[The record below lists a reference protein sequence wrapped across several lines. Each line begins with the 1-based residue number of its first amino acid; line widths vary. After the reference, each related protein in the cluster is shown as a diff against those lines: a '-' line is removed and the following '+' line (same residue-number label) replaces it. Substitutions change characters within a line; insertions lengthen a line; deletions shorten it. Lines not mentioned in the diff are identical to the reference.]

1 MNQPT
6 NKKEALK
13 TYFVTATIEV
23 VYECYAR
30 SEQEAKERFEDSMA
44 DNEQRSDITENG
56 VAEII
61 KIEDADTH
69 FTNHE

>member
-1 MNQPT
+1 M
-6 NKKEALK
+6 KKPQELK

-30 SEQEAKERFEDSMA
+30 SEQEATERFEDSMA
-44 DNEQRSDITENG
+44 DADQRSDITENG

-69 FTNHE
+69 FTNHD

>member
-1 MNQPT
+1 MKNQQP
-6 NKKEALK
+6 LK

-30 SEQEAKERFEDSMA
+30 SEQEARERFEDSMA
-44 DNEQRSDITENG
+44 DADQRSDITEDG
-56 VAEII
+56 VAEVI

-69 FTNHE
+69 FANHE